1 VHFVFADCWLKLI
14 GEQIRDPPRSVTGTK
29 ENATM
34 LEATNLF
41 FSRAADHLEL
51 SEKLRTIL
59 QTPRRVVRVE
69 IVTESDDGE
78 LMHHLGYRVQHNTVR
93 GPMKGG
99 LRFHPSMDEDH
110 AASLASLMT
119 WKTAV
124 VDIPYGGAKGGINCD
139 PSKLSNTELYRITT
153 RFVELMK
160 EVIGPSIDIP
170 APDVNT
176 NAQVMGWIMDE
187 YSKFYGFSPAVVTGK
202 PVDLFGSL
210 GREEATGRGVMY
222 ALQQYLEESERKLS
236 DVSVAIQ
243 GFGNVGSN
251 AARLIAEQGG
261 NIVAISDI
269 SGGIANDQGIDIPS
283 LLEWVAEH
291 GAVEGFPG
299 ADAIAGEEV
308 ITWQA
313 DVLIPAALENA
324 ITTENVDDIKA
335 EVVVEAA
342 NGPTTPEAHDRLHA
356 RGITAIPDI
365 LANAGGV
372 TVSYFEWSQNIQ
384 QFRWELDR
392 VNRELELIMR
402 RAYDSVA
409 ALSKE
414 AGLDLRT
421 AAFVLAIKR
430 VARAA
435 ASRQSIHH
443 LIPKSLLE

>member
-1 VHFVFADCWLKLI
+1 
-14 GEQIRDPPRSVTGTK
+14 
-29 ENATM
+29 M

-51 SEKLRTIL
+51 PDKLRTVL

-69 IVTESDDGE
+69 IVTESDKGE
-78 LMHHLGYRVQHNTVR
+78 LLHHLGYRVQHNTVR

-139 PSKLSNTELYRITT
+139 PANLSSAELYRITT

-160 EVIGPSIDIP
+160 EVIGPTIDIP

-187 YSKFYGFSPAVVTGK
+187 YSKFYGFSPGVVTGK

-222 ALQQYLEESERKLS
+222 TLEEYLKEDGRKLS

-261 NIVAISDI
+261 RIVAVSDI
-269 SGGIANDQGIDIPS
+269 SGGIANDQGIDIPA
-283 LLEWVAEH
+283 LLDWVGEH
-291 GAVEGFPG
+291 RVVEGFPG
-299 ADAIAGEEV
+299 ADGIDGSEV
-308 ITWQA
+308 ITCKA
-313 DVLIPAALENA
+313 DVLIPAALEDA
-324 ITTENVDDIKA
+324 ITAENADAIQA
-335 EVVVEAA
+335 EVIVEAA
-342 NGPTTPEAHDRLHA
+342 NGPTTPEAHDRLHS
-356 RGITAIPDI
+356 RNITVIPDI

-392 VNRELELIMR
+392 VNSELDQLMR
-402 RAYDSVA
+402 RAYASVA
-409 ALSKE
+409 GLSRDR
-414 AGLDLRT
+414 GLDLRT
-421 AAFVLAIKR
+421 AAFVLAIRR

-435 ASRQSIHH
+435 ASRQSVAH
-443 LIPKSLLE
+443 LLPKSLLD

>member
-1 VHFVFADCWLKLI
+1 
-14 GEQIRDPPRSVTGTK
+14 
-29 ENATM
+29 M
-34 LEATNLF
+34 LDATNLF

-51 SEKLRTIL
+51 PDSLRTIL

-69 IVTESDDGE
+69 IVTESDDGK
-78 LMHHLGYRVQHNTVR
+78 LLHHLGFRVQHNTAR

-139 PSKLSNTELYRITT
+139 PSKLSSTELYRITT

-160 EVIGPSIDIP
+160 EVLGPTIDIP

-176 NAQVMGWIMDE
+176 NAQIMGWIMDE
-187 YSKFYGFSPAVVTGK
+187 YSKYYGFSPGIVTGK

-222 ALQQYLEESERKLS
+222 SLEEYLKTDGRKLA
-236 DVSVAIQ
+236 DISVAIQ

-261 NIVAISDI
+261 RIVAVSDI
-269 SGGIANDQGIDIPS
+269 SGGIANANGIDIPA
-283 LLEWVAEH
+283 LLAWIADH
-291 GAVEGFPG
+291 GVVEGFPG
-299 ADAIAGEEV
+299 ADAIDG
-308 ITWQA
+308 A
-313 DVLIPAALENA
+313 DVLTYKADILIPAAMEEAITAENA
-324 ITTENVDDIKA
+324 DDIQA
-335 EVVVEAA
+335 EAIVEAA
-342 NGPTTPEAHDRLHA
+342 NGPTTPEAHDRLHS
-356 RGITAIPDI
+356 RGITVIPDI

-384 QFRWELDR
+384 QFRWEVER
-392 VNRELELIMR
+392 VNQELELVMR
-402 RAYDSVA
+402 RAYTKVA
-409 ALSKE
+409 ELAQE
-414 AGLDLRT
+414 TGLDLRT

-435 ASRQSIHH
+435 ASRQSVDH
-443 LIPKSLLE
+443 LLPKGLLD

>member
-1 VHFVFADCWLKLI
+1 
-14 GEQIRDPPRSVTGTK
+14 
-29 ENATM
+29 M

-41 FSRAADHLEL
+41 FSRAADYLDL
-51 SEKLRTIL
+51 SERLRTIL
-59 QTPRRVVRVE
+59 LTPRRVVRVE
-69 IVTESDDGE
+69 IVTESDSGE
-78 LMHHLGYRVQHNTVR
+78 LLHHLGYRVQHNSAR

-139 PSKLSNTELYRITT
+139 PSKLSEPELNRITT
-153 RFVELMK
+153 TFVELVRD
-160 EVIGPSIDIP
+160 VIGPTIDIP

-176 NAQVMGWIMDE
+176 NPKIMAWIMDE
-187 YSKFYGFSPAVVTGK
+187 YSKFYGFSPGVVTGK

-222 ALQQYLEESERKLS
+222 ALEEFLKESGRKLS

-261 NIVAISDI
+261 RIVAVSDV
-269 SGGIANDQGIDIPS
+269 SGGVANDQGIDIPA
-283 LLEWVAEH
+283 LLDWVSSNR
-291 GAVEGFPG
+291 VVQGFPG
-299 ADAIAGEEV
+299 ASAVDGAAV
-308 ITWQA
+308 LTCKA

-324 ITTENVDDIKA
+324 ITADNAGQLQA

-342 NGPTTPEAHDRLHA
+342 NGPTTPEAHDILFR
-356 RGITAIPDI
+356 RGITVIPDI

-384 QFRWELDR
+384 QFRWELER
-392 VNRELELIMR
+392 VNLELERVMR
-402 RAYDSVA
+402 RAYADVARLARDSA
-409 ALSKE
+409 
-414 AGLDLRT
+414 LDLRT
-421 AAFVLAIKR
+421 AAFVLAIRR
-430 VARAA
+430 VARATA
-435 ASRQSIHH
+435 ARRSVAH
-443 LIPKSLLE
+443 LLPKSLLD

>member
-1 VHFVFADCWLKLI
+1 
-14 GEQIRDPPRSVTGTK
+14 
-29 ENATM
+29 M

-41 FSRAADHLEL
+41 FTRAADHLEL
-51 SEKLRTIL
+51 PDKLRTVL
-59 QTPRRVVRVE
+59 LTPRRVVRVE
-69 IVTESDDGE
+69 IVTESDEGE
-78 LMHHLGYRVQHNTVR
+78 LMHHLGYRVQHNTIR

-139 PSKLSNTELYRITT
+139 PSKLSDQELYRITT

-160 EVIGPSIDIP
+160 EVIGPTIDIP

-176 NAQVMGWIMDE
+176 NAQIMGWIMDE
-187 YSKFYGFSPAVVTGK
+187 YTKFYGFNPAVVTGK

-222 ALQQYLEESERKLS
+222 SLEEYLKNDGRKLS

-261 NIVAISDI
+261 RIVAVSDI
-269 SGGIANDQGIDIPS
+269 SGGIANDQGIDIPA
-283 LLEWVAEH
+283 LLDWIGEH
-291 GAVEGFPG
+291 RVVEGFPG
-299 ADAIAGEEV
+299 ADAIDGAAV
-308 ITWQA
+308 LTYKA
-313 DVLIPAALENA
+313 DVLIPAALEDA
-324 ITTENVDDIKA
+324 ITVDNASQIQA

-342 NGPTTPEAHDRLHA
+342 NGPTTPEAHDLLHQ
-356 RGITAIPDI
+356 RGITVIPDI

-384 QFRWELDR
+384 QFRWELER
-392 VNRELELIMR
+392 VNRELEVIMR
-402 RAYDSVA
+402 RAYGSVA
-409 ALSKE
+409 QLA
-414 AGLDLRT
+414 ADDGLDMRT

-435 ASRQSIHH
+435 ASRQNVRH
-443 LIPKSLLE
+443 LLPTGLLE

>member
-1 VHFVFADCWLKLI
+1 
-14 GEQIRDPPRSVTGTK
+14 
-29 ENATM
+29 M

-41 FSRAADHLEL
+41 FNRAADHLEL
-51 SEKLRTIL
+51 ADNLRTVL
-59 QTPRRVVRVE
+59 LTPRRVVRVE

-78 LMHHLGYRVQHNTVR
+78 LLHHLGYRVQHNSVR

-119 WKTAV
+119 WKTAL

-139 PSKLSNTELYRITT
+139 PSRLSEQELYRITT

-160 EVIGPSIDIP
+160 EVIGPTIDIP

-176 NAQVMGWIMDE
+176 NAQVMGWIMDQ
-187 YSKFYGFSPAVVTGK
+187 YSSFYGFNPGVVTGK

-222 ALQQYLEESERKLS
+222 ALEEYLKPGGRKLA

-261 NIVAISDI
+261 RIVAVSDI
-269 SGGIANDQGIDIPS
+269 SGGIANDQGIDIPA
-283 LLEWVAEH
+283 LLQWVAEH
-291 GAVEGFPG
+291 QVVEGFPG
-299 ADAIAGEEV
+299 ADAIDGAEV
-308 ITWQA
+308 LTCKV

-324 ITTENVDDIKA
+324 ITTDNAGQIQA

-342 NGPTTPEAHDRLHA
+342 NGPTTPEAHDLLHA
-356 RGITAIPDI
+356 RGITVIPDI

-384 QFRWELDR
+384 QFRWELER
-392 VNRELELIMR
+392 VNRELELVMR
-402 RAYDSVA
+402 RACTAVA
-409 ALSKE
+409 QLA
-414 AGLDLRT
+414 ADTGLDMRT

-435 ASRQSIHH
+435 ASRQSIGH
-443 LIPKSLLE
+443 LMPKTLLD